1 MLMYC
6 IYLYAMVP
14 FDWDSSY
21 AILLSVTLV
30 YQWFRDTYFS
40 TAVETS
46 PEIKAI
52 TG

>member
-14 FDWDSSY
+14 FDWDSSH
-21 AILLSVTLV
+21 AILPSVTLV
-30 YQWFRDTYFS
+30 YQWFRETLFS
-40 TAVETS
+40 TAGETS
-46 PEIKAI
+46 PEVKAI